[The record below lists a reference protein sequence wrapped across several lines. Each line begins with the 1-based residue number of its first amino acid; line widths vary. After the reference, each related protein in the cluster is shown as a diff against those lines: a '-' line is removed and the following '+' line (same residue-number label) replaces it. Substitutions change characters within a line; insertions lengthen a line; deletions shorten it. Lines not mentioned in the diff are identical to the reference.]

1 MACMNRVFL
10 VQHLHILPQG
20 EEDVKIIG
28 VYSSRQAAIEAIE
41 RLRSQPGFME
51 NPKQVNPLVDDGKE
65 GFYIDE
71 YPLDKDHWTEGY
83 VTVHPDGEG

>member
-1 MACMNRVFL
+1 MNRVFL

-28 VYSSRQAAIEAIE
+28 VYSSRQAATEAIE
-41 RLRSQPGFME
+41 RLRSQPGFTE
-51 NPKQVNPLVDDGKE
+51 HPKQVNPLVDDDKE

-71 YPLDKDHWTEGY
+71 YLLDKDHWTEGY
-83 VTVHPDGEG
+83 VMVHPH